1 VQSTKGNNTAVKHKS
16 DNGMPFELILDD
28 DSLQPLTVAGLRLE
42 RSILYTRFTDIGFET
57 LVACQQEITYSSET

>member
-1 VQSTKGNNTAVKHKS
+1 
-16 DNGMPFELILDD
+16 MPFELILDD